1 VSAPDLLLL
10 LATRSPSPSPSG
22 PAVDPDRVTP
32 GYLGFLAVL
41 FMAGAVVLLIRSMNK
56 QMKKVDFDEA
66 ATDRKKPKPAP
77 VDDAVPT
84 DVPPADAPEA
94 R

>member
-1 VSAPDLLLL
+1 VSPAPLLVL
-10 LATRSPSPSPSG
+10 LASRAPSPSPS

-56 QMKKVDFDEA
+56 QMKRVDFDEA
-66 ATDRKKPKPAP
+66 ATDRKKPKPQPAP
-77 VDDAVPT
+77 SGDSPDL
-84 DVPPADAPEA
+84 EG
-94 R
+94 